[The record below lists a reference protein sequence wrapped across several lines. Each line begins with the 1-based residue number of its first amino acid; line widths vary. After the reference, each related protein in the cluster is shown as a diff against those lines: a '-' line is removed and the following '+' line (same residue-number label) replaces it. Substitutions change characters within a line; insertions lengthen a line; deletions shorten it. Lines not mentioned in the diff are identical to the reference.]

1 MKLLKTRFLFLVVI
15 VIISSCTQKEEN
27 KTTFTS
33 GELIIRLSE
42 IQIDPDYRNEYLAIL
57 KEEAEA
63 SVRLEQGVISIFPM
77 VQQEN
82 PTEIRILE
90 IYANKDAYEAHLQ
103 TKHFKHYKE
112 TTLEMVKSLR
122 LVDMKAIDKETMP
135 QIFKK
140 IIVKK

>member
-1 MKLLKTRFLFLVVI
+1 MKLLKTWFLFLFVI

-42 IQIDPDYRNEYLAIL
+42 IQIDPNYRDEYIAIL
-57 KEEAEA
+57 KEESEA
-63 SVRLEQGVISIFPM
+63 SVRLEQGVISIYPM
-77 VQQEN
+77 VQKEN

-90 IYANKDAYEAHLQ
+90 IYANKDAYESHLQ
-103 TKHFKHYKE
+103 TKHFKQYKE
-112 TTLEMVKSLR
+112 STLEMVKSLR
-122 LVDMKAIDKETMP
+122 LVDMIAIDEETMP

-140 IIVKK
+140 FTDKK